1 MKDSHPLASIAAA
14 VAVAAVVTFGLHYGL
29 FVAAAADAYGY
40 VSQADLWASG
50 SPIVR
55 QPFAEAMTWPN
66 ADVTLAPLGY
76 RPHRPAPHG
85 TDIVPIYSPGLP
97 MVMAVF
103 RRLAGPQAVY
113 VVVPLLGGLAVWATY
128 LMGARLSGSL
138 AGAFA
143 AVLLA
148 GSPTFLFEI
157 VSPTSD
163 VPCTAWW
170 ALSLALLLYEGRA
183 TAFAAGLSAGLA
195 ILTRPNVVLAA
206 AVPGAALVWQA
217 ARERFRTTG
226 ARRESVPAE
235 VATSNATARVL
246 WFAAGSVPFCIAVAL
261 INNSLYGSPFS
272 SGYAPFDV
280 LYKWSHL
287 LPNLARYPRWLLET
301 ETPIVLLGL
310 AAPFVLRALARAPS
324 RARAPATDLPRSPR
338 WVATAWLCFVA
349 AVFVSYL
356 FYLPFEEWWYVR
368 FLMPAYPPLLVLTSA
383 VLLALLAPLSRA
395 LRGGGEIAAAVIVAV
410 VAWRCT
416 SFSIERG
423 AHLQWKA
430 EQRYAT
436 VGNYVASTLPDRAVL
451 LSMQHSG
458 AIRHYSGRLTVRYDL
473 IEPADLDRVLD
484 QLRSLDYAPFIAV
497 EEWEEPLFRKRFE
510 GHSALASLNW
520 IPMAFLHS
528 NQVRI
533 YDPGD
538 LQPGRPDRQR
548 VPDVVP

>member
-1 MKDSHPLASIAAA
+1 
-14 VAVAAVVTFGLHYGL
+14 
-29 FVAAAADAYGY
+29 
-40 VSQADLWASG
+40 
-50 SPIVR
+50 
-55 QPFAEAMTWPN
+55 
-66 ADVTLAPLGY
+66 
-76 RPHRPAPHG
+76 
-85 TDIVPIYSPGLP
+85 
-97 MVMAVF
+97 
-103 RRLAGPQAVY
+103 
-113 VVVPLLGGLAVWATY
+113 VPLLGGLAVWATY

-170 ALSLALLLYEGRA
+170 ALSLALLLYEGRGA
-183 TAFAAGLSAGLA
+183 AFAAGLSTGLA

-226 ARRESVPAE
+226 ARGESEPAE
-235 VATSNATARVL
+235 FATSNATARVF
-246 WFAAGSVPFCIAVAL
+246 WFAAGSVPLCIAVAL
-261 INNSLYGSPFS
+261 INNRLYGSPFS
-272 SGYAPFDV
+272 SGYAPFDA

-310 AAPFVLRALARAPS
+310 AAPLML
-324 RARAPATDLPRSPR
+324 RARAPATDLPRSAR

-395 LRGGGEIAAAVIVAV
+395 LKGGGELAAAVIVAV

-416 SFSIERG
+416 NFSIENG

-436 VGNYVASTLPDRAVL
+436 VGNYVASKLPDRAVL

-458 AIRHYSGRLTVRYDL
+458 GIRHYSG
-473 IEPADLDRVLD
+473 
-484 QLRSLDYAPFIAV
+484 
-497 EEWEEPLFRKRFE
+497 
-510 GHSALASLNW
+510 G
-520 IPMAFLHS
+520 
-528 NQVRI
+528 
-533 YDPGD
+533 
-538 LQPGRPDRQR
+538 
-548 VPDVVP
+548 